1 MKPETQQILYKIDRI
16 ALRVLY
22 FTVAAMFVLAALWFI
37 ASIASRYAWM
47 FLGSIAGICIVGRI
61 CLSPFVKSEE
71 EEEMEEK
78 VAYILAKQKSESA
91 EAGAYNPLRNMTPE
105 QEEKV
110 IQVLHDLPTNQSNP
124 SAINMATMAQYL
136 TALDQMD
143 KIDLTD
149 LSRLRY
155 WIADLTGK
163 EVPASGH
170 FNHAIPSTYDKKIA
184 IAKEKL
190 ARILS

>member
-1 MKPETQQILYKIDRI
+1 
-16 ALRVLY
+16 
-22 FTVAAMFVLAALWFI
+22 
-37 ASIASRYAWM
+37 
-47 FLGSIAGICIVGRI
+47 
-61 CLSPFVKSEE
+61 
-71 EEEMEEK
+71 MEEK
-78 VAYILAKQKSESA
+78 VAYILAKQKSESS

-170 FNHAIPSTYDKKIA
+170 FNHAIPSTYEKKIA

>member
-1 MKPETQQILYKIDRI
+1 M

-37 ASIASRYAWM
+37 ANIASRYAWIV
-47 FLGSIAGICIVGRI
+47 LGGIAGVCIVCRI

-91 EAGAYNPLRNMTPE
+91 EAVAYNPLRNMTPE

-110 IQVLHDLPTNQSNP
+110 IQLLRNLPYNP
-124 SAINMATMAQYL
+124 DKPQFIKLAILAQYL
-136 TALDQMD
+136 TALERMD
-143 KIDLTD
+143 KIYLTD
-149 LSRLRY
+149 LYNLRL
-155 WIADLTGK
+155 WVAEKTSK
-163 EVPASGH
+163 EVDDSSH
-170 FNHAIPSTYDKKIA
+170 FNEALRSANEKKVAVAIT
-184 IAKEKL
+184 KL
-190 ARILS
+190 ARIFS